1 MNLPPSRSEFFTS
14 PELHVF
20 QPMPYDSVKFAD
32 QVSLDALSSHIPVS
46 CNLCSGAVIGMIAA
60 RPITKLVR
68 QNWHGS
74 AIPIN

>member
-46 CNLCSGAVIGMIAA
+46 CNPCSGAGIGM
-60 RPITKLVR
+60 TDQL
-68 QNWHGS
+68 QNWYGRTGM
-74 AIPIN
+74 AVPYQ